1 MESEQ
6 IKIFDE
12 FENEIGV
19 ETRENIHKYGYWHK
33 TFHCWFITKEE
44 GKDYILLQIRSDQK
58 KDYPNLLD
66 ITAAGH
72 LLADESVDDGVRE
85 IKEELGIQV
94 SFEELIPFGV
104 IKYSVQ
110 EENFID
116 NELAHV
122 FLYESKHSLEE
133 YTLQRDEVSGVIKV
147 EFSSFSELWQGKKT
161 EVKIDGFEI
170 SHDGKR
176 IAINKA
182 VNKDAFVPHDI
193 SYYKKVITF
202 ISESISKIQL

>member
-1 MESEQ
+1 MESER

-12 FENEIGV
+12 CENEIGV
-19 ETRENIHKYGYWHK
+19 ETRENIHKYGYWHE
-33 TFHCWFITKEE
+33 TFHCWFITKEG
-44 GKDYILLQIRSDQK
+44 GKDYVLLQIRSDQK
-58 KDYPNLLD
+58 KDYPNLID

-72 LLADESVDDGVRE
+72 LLANETVKDGVRE
-85 IKEELGIQV
+85 VKEELGIDV
-94 SFEELIPFGV
+94 LFEELMPLGV

-110 EENFID
+110 EENLID

-161 EVKIDGFEI
+161 EVEIAGFEI
-170 SHDGKR
+170 SQTGER
-176 IAINKA
+176 IAINKT
-182 VNKDAFVPHDI
+182 VGKDAFVPHES
-193 SYYKKVITF
+193 SYYEKVITF
-202 ISESISKIQL
+202 IWESISKIQI

>member
-12 FENEIGV
+12 FGNEIGV
-19 ETRENIHKYGYWHK
+19 ETRENIHKYGYWHE
-33 TFHCWFITKEE
+33 TFHCWFMTKEGGE
-44 GKDYILLQIRSDQK
+44 DYILLQIRSDQK

-72 LLADESVDDGVRE
+72 LLADETVNDGVRE
-85 IKEELGIQV
+85 VKEELGIDV
-94 SFEELIPFGV
+94 SFEELMPLGV

-110 EENFID
+110 TENFID
-116 NELAHV
+116 KELAHV
-122 FLYESKHSLEE
+122 FLYDSQQSLEE

-147 EFSSFSELWQGKKT
+147 EFSSFSEFWQGKRK
-161 EVKIDGFEI
+161 EVEINGFEI
-170 SHDGKR
+170 DHDGNR
-176 IAINKA
+176 VAINKT
-182 VNKDAFVPHDI
+182 VDKDAFVLHDI

-202 ISESISKIQL
+202 IAESISKRQR